1 MFALD
6 HDIELEDDTG
16 TGFAFDYASARTTD
30 VDGRLHVSDCKIS
43 AARVNEYLDSEIP
56 GTHDLDP
63 GRIYRMYRDAAAL
76 RAAVPSFENMPLMSQ
91 HVAVSASDPQKWLVV
106 GTVSN
111 CRWRAPYI
119 VADLAVWDADAIAR
133 IRDGSKREIS
143 CGYRYRAV
151 MEPGTINGESFDG
164 RMLDIAAN
172 HVALVETGRVGPDCV
187 VADSAPGV
195 PIHVAFKDWGRLSR
209 RESGPR
215 DPIRCAAPIPCPMLS
230 CY

>member
-1 MFALD
+1 MARVDASMID
-6 HDIELEDDTG
+6 HDIELEDDSR

-30 VDGRLHVSDCKIS
+30 VDGRLHVSDCRIS
-43 AARVNEYLDSEIP
+43 AARVNDYMGSEIP
-56 GTHDLDP
+56 GARGLDP
-63 GRIYRMYRDAAAL
+63 ARIYRMYRDASAL

-111 CRWRAPYI
+111 CRWRPPYI
-119 VADLAVWDADAIAR
+119 VADLAVWDANAIAR

-143 CGYRYRAV
+143 CGYRYRAD
-151 MEPGTINGESFDG
+151 MSPGKIGGESYDG

-187 VADSAPGV
+187 VADAAPGV
-195 PIHVAFKDWGRLSR
+195 PMHVAFKDFGRLSR
-209 RESGPR
+209 R
-215 DPIRCAAPIPCPMLS
+215 
-230 CY
+230 